1 MILYHGSNLV
11 VSQPK
16 LIRQNRFLDFGFGFY
31 TTTNKNQAISFADKV
46 TKRRKNGK
54 MVVSIYELDE
64 KIAFSE
70 CSILRLDEPGEP
82 WLDFV
87 SDNRSGNYEGKS
99 YDFIFGPVANDDVSN
114 ICPLHCRCV
123 DKGTGVGSA

>member
-1 MILYHGSNLV
+1 MIIEKHWRDIYDFISWQQFSCFPAKADSSEPIPGLWFW
-11 VSQPK
+11 
-16 LIRQNRFLDFGFGFY
+16 FLHY
-31 TTTNKNQAISFADKV
+31 NQ
-46 TKRRKNGK
+46 
-54 MVVSIYELDE
+54 MVVCIYELDE

-70 CSILRLDEPGEP
+70 CSILRFDEPGEP